1 VHTVQGASGQG
12 WQDVSVTNTAPP
24 ADTAAPD
31 LSDLVVGSVPDASSG
46 AALHV
51 QHVAWDDPRALAL
64 RSRMDV
70 EMNERYGDPGV
81 VEDPAVKAARD
92 AVLRVHPE
100 QVHATVLVT
109 DEAGRAVAHAV
120 LRDLDGEW
128 EIKRVIVDSAERG
141 RGLGRLLMAELEAV
155 ARAGGAPRLILQT
168 GDRQPEAV
176 RLYERVGYAR
186 IPTYEPYVDAL
197 PNSICFEKP
206 LV

>member
-1 VHTVQGASGQG
+1 VHIVQGAFGQG
-12 WQDVSVTNTAPP
+12 WHDVSVTNTAPP

-31 LSDLVVGSVPDASSG
+31 RADLVVESVPDASTG

-92 AVLRVHPE
+92 EALRVHPE

-120 LRDLDGEW
+120 LRDLEGEW
-128 EIKRVIVDSAERG
+128 EVKRVIVDPAERG

-155 ARAGGAPRLILQT
+155 AREGGAPRLILQT
-168 GDRQPEAV
+168 GDRQPDAV
-176 RLYERVGYAR
+176 RLYERVGYTR
-186 IPTYEPYVDAL
+186 IPTYEPYVEAL
-197 PNSICFEKP
+197 PNSICFEKT